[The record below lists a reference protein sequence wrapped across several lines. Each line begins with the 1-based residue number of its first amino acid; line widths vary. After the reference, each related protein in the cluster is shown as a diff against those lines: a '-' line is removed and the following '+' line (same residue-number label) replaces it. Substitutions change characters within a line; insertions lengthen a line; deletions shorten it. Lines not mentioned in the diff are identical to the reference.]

1 MFCFSL
7 IRMQTALVSE
17 KTKHYTLLLAFDF
30 IAHQV
35 PNILVQS
42 LVLGLPDKA
51 NLIHC
56 YVVWIHHA
64 VASGCADL
72 CEGVATSTF

>member
-7 IRMQTALVSE
+7 IRMQAALASE

-30 IAHQV
+30 IAHEV
-35 PNILVQS
+35 PDILVQG
-42 LVLGLPDKA
+42 LVLGLHAEA

-56 YVVWIHHA
+56 DVVWIHQA
-64 VASGCADL
+64 VASGCAYL
-72 CEGVATSTF
+72 GEQVTPCSF